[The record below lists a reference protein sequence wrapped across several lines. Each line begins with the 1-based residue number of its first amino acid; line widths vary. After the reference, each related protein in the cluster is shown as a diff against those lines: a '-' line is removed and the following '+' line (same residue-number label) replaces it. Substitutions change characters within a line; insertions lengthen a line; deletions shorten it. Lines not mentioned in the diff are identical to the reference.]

1 MSYFSSHFAIVF
13 IYSHF
18 FYTQN
23 SLKDICYENVD
34 CILKLLD
41 ENTEKAESTLL
52 KKTER
57 SFRGN
62 ILIKKTFKS
71 TKIFSQR
78 VILILCNYNVFIR
91 NIGLLRQWQDMLHL
105 IVKQLQLSE
114 TLNKIVGDIKR
125 LEEEIGKVLMGRP
138 PPPVMHNKSD
148 LEKDID
154 GLKVSLNCRI

>member
-1 MSYFSSHFAIVF
+1 M
-13 IYSHF
+13 
-18 FYTQN
+18 
-23 SLKDICYENVD
+23 KDICYENVD

-62 ILIKKTFKS
+62 ILIRNTFKS
-71 TKIFSQR
+71 TKFFIIS
-78 VILILCNYNVFIR
+78 ILCNYNVLIL

-154 GLKVSLNCRI
+154 GLKVSLNYRI

>member
-1 MSYFSSHFAIVF
+1 MAIML
-13 IYSHF
+13 ISLHF

-62 ILIKKTFKS
+62 ILI
-71 TKIFSQR
+71 
-78 VILILCNYNVFIR
+78 
-91 NIGLLRQWQDMLHL
+91 
-105 IVKQLQLSE
+105 
-114 TLNKIVGDIKR
+114 IKNFR
-125 LEEEIGKVLMGRP
+125 EYKNLFT
-138 PPPVMHNKSD
+138 
-148 LEKDID
+148 
-154 GLKVSLNCRI
+154 

>member
-1 MSYFSSHFAIVF
+1 MGCLLVYFSSHFAIVF

-62 ILIKKTFKS
+62 ILIRKTFKS
-71 TKIFSQR
+71 TKF
-78 VILILCNYNVFIR
+78 LHFLCNYNVFIR

-154 GLKVSLNCRI
+154 GLKVGLNYRI